1 MRRFPKTS
9 SKEMIMSVIGNL
21 FARSPIRPMQTHMQ
35 AAAECARAI
44 VPVLEAMANDDM
56 DALDSGRA
64 KIDELEHR
72 ADELKHE
79 IRSHLPKRLL
89 MAIERRDML
98 EILDYQDSIA
108 DVTQDVAEMASLR
121 QMKTPDVLR
130 RPLMA
135 LAEAAL
141 ATCAQSESV
150 INELDE
156 LVETGF
162 GRHEV
167 ARVEVM
173 IDKLNELES
182 LADDRGEEALRVL
195 FSIEDE
201 IGVGAYYWYEIIK
214 WIGDIADYAERA
226 GNRIRLLIAS

>member
-1 MRRFPKTS
+1 
-9 SKEMIMSVIGNL
+9 
-21 FARSPIRPMQTHMQ
+21 MQTHMK

-44 VPVLEAMANDDM
+44 LPVLEAMANDDM
-56 DALDSGRA
+56 EALDRGRA
-64 KIDELEHR
+64 VVDELEHR

-108 DVTQDVAEMASLR
+108 DVTQDVAELASLR
-121 QMKTPDVLR
+121 HMKTPDALKG
-130 RPLMA
+130 PLLA
-135 LAEAAL
+135 LTEAAL

-173 IDKLNELES
+173 IEKLNDLES
-182 LADDRGEEALRVL
+182 LADERGEEALRTL
-195 FSIEDE
+195 FSIEEE
-201 IGVGAYYWYEIIK
+201 IGVGAYYWYEIIR

>member
-1 MRRFPKTS
+1 
-9 SKEMIMSVIGNL
+9 MSVIGDL
-21 FARSPIRPMQTHMQ
+21 FGRSPIRPMQTHML
-35 AAAECARAI
+35 AAADCARAI
-44 VPVLEAMANDDM
+44 LPVLEAMACGDM
-56 DALDSGRA
+56 DALDRA
-64 KIDELEHR
+64 RTVVDQLEHR

-79 IRSHLPKRLL
+79 IRRHLPKRLF
-89 MAIERRDML
+89 MAVERRDML

-108 DVTQDVAEMASLR
+108 DVTQDVAELAA
-121 QMKTPDVLR
+121 LR
-130 RPLMA
+130 RMTTPEALKAPLDA
-135 LAEAAL
+135 LTLAAL

-156 LVETGF
+156 LIETGF

-173 IDKLNELES
+173 IEKLNGLES
-182 LADDRGEEALRVL
+182 EADERGEEALRTL

-201 IGVGAYYWYEIIK
+201 IGVGAYYWYEIIR

>member
-1 MRRFPKTS
+1 MAL
-9 SKEMIMSVIGNL
+9 IGNL
-21 FARSPIRPMQTHMQ
+21 FGRSPIRPMQQHMK
-35 AAAECARAI
+35 AAVACARE
-44 VPVLEAMANDDM
+44 VLPLVEAMAVGDQM
-56 DALDSGRA
+56 AIAQHRVTIV
-64 KIDELEHR
+64 KLEHQ
-72 ADELKHE
+72 ADQLKHE

-89 MAIERRDML
+89 MAVERRDML
-98 EILDYQDSIA
+98 EILDYQDSVA
-108 DVTQDVAEMASLR
+108 DVAQDVAELAALR
-121 QMKTPDVLR
+121 HMKTPEVLKA
-130 RPLMA
+130 PLVA

-141 ATCAQSESV
+141 STCAQSESV

-173 IDKLNELES
+173 IEKLNELES
-182 LADDRGEEALRVL
+182 LADERGEEALRSL

-201 IGVGAYYWYEIIK
+201 IGVGAYYWYEIIQ
-214 WIGDIADYAERA
+214 WIGDIADYAERV

>member
-1 MRRFPKTS
+1 MQ
-9 SKEMIMSVIGNL
+9 
-21 FARSPIRPMQTHMQ
+21 AHMQT
-35 AAAECARAI
+35 ASECARAI
-44 VPVLEAMANDDM
+44 LPVLDAMACGDM
-56 DALDSGRA
+56 DALDRGRA
-64 KIDELEHR
+64 IVDQLEHR

-79 IRSHLPKRLL
+79 IRRHLPKRLF
-89 MAIERRDML
+89 MAVERRDML

-108 DVTQDVAEMASLR
+108 DVAQDVAELAALR
-121 QMKTPDVLR
+121 RMKTPEVLMA
-130 RPLMA
+130 PLVA

-141 ATCAQSESV
+141 STCAQSESV
-150 INELDE
+150 INELDD

-173 IDKLNELES
+173 IEKLNELES
-182 LADDRGEEALRVL
+182 LADERGEEALRSL

-201 IGVGAYYWYEIIK
+201 IGVGAYYWYEIIQ
-214 WIGDIADYAERA
+214 WIGDIADYAERV

>member
-1 MRRFPKTS
+1 MT
-9 SKEMIMSVIGNL
+9 MSVIGNL
-21 FARSPIRPMQTHMQ
+21 FGRSPIRPMQAHIR
-35 AAAECARAI
+35 AATECARGI
-44 VPVLEAMANDDM
+44 PLLLDAMANEDLEGID
-56 DALDSGRA
+56 RERQ

-79 IRSHLPKRLL
+79 IRLNLPKRLF
-89 MAIERRDML
+89 MAVERRDML

-108 DVTQDVAEMASLR
+108 DVAQDVAEMAA
-121 QMKTPDVLR
+121 LR
-130 RPLMA
+130 RMTTPAVLKDPLA
-135 LAEAAL
+135 KLAEAAI

-150 INELDE
+150 VNELDE

-167 ARVEVM
+167 ARVEEM
-173 IDKLNELES
+173 IEKLNALES
-182 LADDRGEEALRVL
+182 EADEAGEAALRTL

-201 IGVGAYYWYEIIK
+201 IGVGAYYWYEIIR